1 VVSTMCIRVNA
12 RMQLRRDAD
21 EKRPGERCK
30 QYGRN
35 KDTRAGL

>member
-1 VVSTMCIRVNA
+1 VVTAIRVTMNA
-12 RMQLRRDAD
+12 SMQLRRDAD